1 MSNFLQ
7 RVSFKKYKRPTLIT
21 LSVLFSLI
29 LVTGA
34 VAFFKRDALLKSVVN
49 KAILAAKTKY
59 NLNVKIGEYGF
70 TGLSSVRFQNI
81 SVIPEQKDSL
91 AKIQDFTVGV
101 KLFPLLFGKVKISE
115 LSIRNALI
123 SLIKKDST
131 SNYDFLFKK
140 SEKDT
145 TQLKPQADLSELA
158 NKLLNQALD
167 KIPEDMKVN
176 NFLIT
181 FDQDTTHLSLL
192 TETANINNGVVNST
206 IKLNKNQA
214 VWHVNGTA
222 NPSDQHLDLKLFADH
237 QKVTFPYLD
246 RKYHLTLSF
255 DTARSV
261 MTRAEKVR
269 HRFEID
275 GSWSVKNLLINQ
287 PKIAANDIIVKDASI
302 DATIL
307 VGENY
312 VALDSSSVVH
322 LGKVA
327 VSPFLKYT
335 VFPHKIY
342 EMKIQTNPQNAQD
355 IFNAFPTGLFESLEG
370 IKVQGKLKYN
380 LNLYLDSSQPDSVKF
395 NSSLTGMDNFK
406 ILSFGKANFQKI
418 NGAFVYTPYENGKPV
433 RDIIVGPANPN
444 YTPISEISP
453 NLQHALM
460 TSEDPSFYSH
470 HGFVEESIRQSIA
483 TNFKAKSFKRGG
495 STISMQLVKNVFL
508 NRQKNLA
515 RKIEEILIV
524 WLIEN
529 EHLSTKQRMYE
540 VYLNIIE
547 WGRNVYGIGEAA
559 HYYFGKSPSE
569 LTVGESIYL
578 AHIVPKPKASLYAW
592 QSDGTLKPYLIGYY
606 NLIGGLM
613 ARRGYVE
620 NDSTHYGFYDV
631 RLKESLRAQLAP
643 TDSIPDTLN
652 EDEDNGFFNLNIFK
666 PSVISKDSVAKK
678 EAVVKKSEP
687 IKETPADTT
696 SQIKTAKELRQERRD
711 QRKKQ
716 NRKQ

>member
-1 MSNFLQ
+1 MSSLLQ
-7 RVSFKKYKRPTLIT
+7 RISFKKYQRPILIT
-21 LSVLFSLI
+21 LSALFSLI
-29 LVTGA
+29 LIVG
-34 VAFFKRDALLKSVVN
+34 VIAFFKRDALLKSVVN

-70 TGLSSVRFQNI
+70 TGLSSVRFQDI

-123 SLIKKDST
+123 SLVKKDSI

-145 TQLKPQADLSELA
+145 TQLKPKADLSELA

-206 IKLNKNQA
+206 IKLNRNQA
-214 VWHVNGTA
+214 VWHVSGTA

-255 DTARSV
+255 DTVRSV
-261 MTRAEKVR
+261 MTRAEKVH

-370 IKVQGKLKYN
+370 IKVQGKLKYD
-380 LNLYLDSSQPDSVKF
+380 LNFYLDSSQPDSVKF

-406 ILSFGKANFQKI
+406 ILSFGKTNFQKI
-418 NGAFVYTPYENGKPV
+418 NGEFVYTPYENGKPV
-433 RDIIVGPANPN
+433 RDIIVGLANPN
-444 YTPISEISP
+444 YTPISEISV

-613 ARRGYVE
+613 ARRGFAE

-666 PSVISKDSVAKK
+666 PSAINKDSIAKK

-696 SQIKTAKELRQERRD
+696 SKIKTAKELRQERRD

-716 NRKQ
+716 NRRQ

>member
-1 MSNFLQ
+1 MAILLQ
-7 RVSFKKYKRPTLIT
+7 RFSFKKYKKPVLII
-21 LSVLFSLI
+21 LSVLFSLL
-29 LVTGA
+29 LVTGM
-34 VAFFKRDALLKSVVN
+34 VAFFKRDALLKSAVN
-49 KAILAAKTKY
+49 RAILAAKRKY
-59 NLNVKIGEYGF
+59 NLNVKIGKYNF
-70 TGLSSVRFQNI
+70 NGLSSVHFQDI

-101 KLFPLLFGKVKISE
+101 KLFPLFFGKVKISE
-115 LSIRNALI
+115 LSIHHALI

-140 SEKDT
+140 SVKDST
-145 TQLKPQADLSELA
+145 SLKPQTDLSELA

-181 FDQDTTHLSLL
+181 FDEDSTHLSLL
-192 TETANINNGVVNST
+192 TETASIDNGVVKST
-206 IKLNKNQA
+206 IKLNKTQA

-222 NPSDQHLDLKLFADH
+222 NPSDQHLDLKLFADN

-246 RKYHLTLSF
+246 KKYHLTLSF
-255 DTARSV
+255 DTVRSV
-261 MTRAEKVR
+261 MNRAEKVH

-287 PKIAANDIIVKDASI
+287 PKIAANDIVVKEASI
-302 DATIL
+302 DARIL

-312 VALDSSSVVH
+312 VALDSSSVVY
-322 LGKVA
+322 LGNVA
-327 VSPFLKYT
+327 LNPFLKYT

-342 EMKIQTNPQNAQD
+342 EMKIRTNPQKAQD

-370 IKVQGKLKYN
+370 IKVQGKLKYD
-380 LNLYLDSSQPDSVKF
+380 LNFYLDSSQPDSVKF
-395 NSSLTGMDNFK
+395 NSSLTGSDDFK
-406 ILSFGKANFQKI
+406 ILSFGKTNFQKI
-418 NGAFVYTPYENGKPV
+418 NGEFIYTPYEKGKPV
-433 RDIIVGPANPN
+433 RDLIVGPANPN
-444 YTPISEISP
+444 YTSISQISP

-547 WGRNVYGIGEAA
+547 WGRNIYGIGEAA
-559 HYYFGKSPSE
+559 HYYFDKSPSD
-569 LTVGESIYL
+569 LTLGESIYL

-592 QSDGTLKPYLIGYY
+592 QSDGTLKPYLLGYY

-613 ARRGYVE
+613 ARRGYTE
-620 NDSTHYGFYDV
+620 NDSTHFGFYDV
-631 RLKESLRAQLAP
+631 RLKESLRAQLTQ
-643 TDSIPDTLN
+643 TDSIPDTLSN
-652 EDEDNGFFNLNIFK
+652 EEDNGFFNLNLFK
-666 PSVISKDSVAKK
+666 SPIINKDTVVRKANTIKK
-678 EAVVKKSEP
+678 PEP
-687 IKETPADTT
+687 IKETPTDTT
-696 SQIKTAKELRQERRD
+696 SALKTAKELRQERRN

-716 NRKQ
+716 NKNQ